1 MARSQRRRA
10 GRSGRNRRGNE
21 TGSGNAGGG
30 NSGGDG
36 GSAATALAPPPP
48 EPGPVPPLRP
58 HRSRNPFGFLKRFEP
73 RFVADVVSELRKVT
87 WPSFAETRYLT
98 FVVGVVA
105 IAMGI
110 LLGAADLL
118 FGWMIEQLFF
128 N

>member
-58 HRSRNPFGFLKRFEP
+58 HRSPFGFLKRFEP